1 VKTLAQLLGTPPR
14 KPLAVS
20 PGDSVIAALQLM
32 AEHNIGA
39 VMVMDGERLAG
50 VLSERDYARK
60 IVLQGKTSKD
70 TLVQDIMTA
79 KVITAT
85 PDQTVSEA
93 MSLMSGK
100 RIRHLPVMSGETLVG
115 VISIGD
121 VVKETISEQAFL
133 IEQLESYIR
142 A

>member
-70 TLVQDIMTA
+70 TLVKDIMTE

-85 PDQTVSEA
+85 PEQTVSDA
-93 MSLMSGK
+93 MSLMSTK
-100 RIRHLPVMSGETLVG
+100 RIRHLPVVDGSTLVG